1 MQRLNHFILVLF
13 CATTLI
19 AGIAKGKSLYTIV
32 ETGSSKVWTYEIDAN
47 SLIYQT
53 EYDSPFMAVP

>member
-1 MQRLNHFILVLF
+1 MRITKSLTIGLF
-13 CATTLI
+13 CLI
-19 AGIAKGKSLYTIV
+19 IFVASSVKGKSLYTIV
-32 ETGSSKVWTYEIDAN
+32 ETGSSKVWAYEIDAN